1 MLRAMDLW
9 PITGQIFPFSL
20 PRDLFILMRGRIT
33 WGHKPMTIE
42 KINIGTQNVTPLAF
56 VLLHVAFTS
65 YSFPPSA
72 MVSLSWSLLLRYMER
87 VRKPIV
93 SRVKISNKCVS
104 RIYVLNW
111 QKSSEMR
118 LIVLGWGYG
127 LKGWAE
133 LKGKPW
139 QTWKREHICL
149 VKSSIPGLMPQKQWL
164 PL

>member
-33 WGHKPMTIE
+33 WRHKPMTIE
-42 KINIGTQNVTPLAF
+42 KINIGTQNVTPWLSYIF
-56 VLLHVAFTS
+56 MLLSHLIHSLQVPWCPYHDHYCWGTWKELENQLFHEWRFQTS
-65 YSFPPSA
+65 
-72 MVSLSWSLLLRYMER
+72 
-87 VRKPIV
+87 
-93 SRVKISNKCVS
+93 VS

-133 LKGKPW
+133 LKDKPW